1 MTHTEVITRITPE
14 RAQQCED
21 AINHHMDNTR
31 ALLIELYEGEAWAVR
46 GFANWREYAAARFSH
61 HVSYLYRQLNAG
73 LLERELSPIGELGMI
88 PESQLREVGKL
99 DDPALRQA
107 AWQAAQ
113 SQEKVT
119 AQIVKQAVQAAAD
132 WANEYIVTQGH
143 TTLGGNSLEVAKTA
157 ITERMLETRKRQEQH
172 IATSVER
179 KAGIDH
185 DTTTKYT
192 GTANVKGIMKPA
204 HLLILKVPDD
214 LLNSVRKGQDVTYAV
229 YVTIQGEKT
238 NGTK

>member
-31 ALLIELYEGEAWAVR
+31 ALLIELYEGEAWLVR
-46 GFANWREYAAARFSH
+46 GFANWREYAASCLAR
-61 HVSYLYRQLNAG
+61 HVSTVYRILNAG
-73 LLERELSPIGELGMI
+73 LLERELSPTGEIGMI
-88 PESQLREVGKL
+88 PERQLREVGKL

-113 SQEKVT
+113 GQEKVT

-143 TTLGGNSLEVAKTA
+143 TTLAGNSLEVAKTA

-172 IATSVER
+172 IATAVER
-179 KAGIDH
+179 KAGINPDV
-185 DTTTKYT
+185 TTKYT
-192 GTANVKGIMKPA
+192 GVAQVVTVNKARK
-204 HLLILKVPDD
+204 LIVLCVSDD
-214 LLNSVRKGQDVTYAV
+214 LANSVRPGMDVTYAV
-229 YVTIQGEKT
+229 YVKIET
-238 NGTK
+238 TKL